1 METVTERSLIKQF
14 YISNDYIIV
23 KHTEFVFEKNI
34 SILSLY
40 KKRLHH
46 DYDHL

>member
-1 METVTERSLIKQF
+1 METVTERNLIKQF

-23 KHTEFVFEKNI
+23 KYTEFVFWKKNQQFP
-34 SILSLY
+34 Y
-40 KKRLHH
+40 TKRVHH